1 MSEQHPT
8 PDAEAR
14 AAESP
19 AVGEVTLPADPATPA
34 DLEPADVAADEPT
47 VAVEPLAPA
56 VPAADK
62 SPAELLADLA
72 TLPAD
77 DAAPALQQLGRLPL
91 EKGKFPV
98 MGYLA
103 TVYDTLGGVL
113 PEDD

>member
-1 MSEQHPT
+1 MSEQDPT
-8 PDAEAR
+8 PDAD
-14 AAESP
+14 AESP

-34 DLEPADVAADEPT
+34 DVSPEPQPT
-47 VAVEPLAPA
+47 PAPEPA

-72 TLPAD
+72 ALPAD

-113 PEDD
+113 PDDD